1 MWSTSQSWM
10 RSSSTLVKWPAATQM
25 ASTGKYRK
33 PVSAQGSGYSCTL
46 LRHSRGAEP
55 ESTPVDEG
63 MPDEDAE
70 EKARCDATNNPHVP
84 TQWHRDT
91 GNRGARRRACGPGAR
106 AQHPTQRD
114 GPPRPQPRNHAQASE
129 LGRKLRWAPARGSPL
144 ALRRAYMTR
153 RTASAM
159 EGTW

>member
-1 MWSTSQSWM
+1 
-10 RSSSTLVKWPAATQM
+10 M

-70 EKARCDATNNPHVP
+70 EKARCDATNNF
-84 TQWHRDT
+84 
-91 GNRGARRRACGPGAR
+91 ARVWL
-106 AQHPTQRD
+106 
-114 GPPRPQPRNHAQASE
+114 NW
-129 LGRKLRWAPARGSPL
+129 RKLAASIDFQRRQQECTKK
-144 ALRRAYMTR
+144 ALPVV
-153 RTASAM
+153 S
-159 EGTW
+159 EGDCGCHSRQ